1 METTL
6 DFLWRSTVI
15 KESTN
20 LIWVMVR
27 SPARSSPPKKPANR
41 KSQLGEHDMNHI
53 KHHKTTSQPT
63 SVGIYISI
71 TYWKPSPEAKVH
83 KLLPG
88 LEGLQIL
95 ALLGRSAAAACRQLG
110 ERRLGLAA
118 VHAADTLNVAWQSAP
133 EWLLKPQPQQKMLWI
148 RMILNYVYLEMQYSI
163 CHMIVIFI
171 FYLPTYIP
179 YF

>member
-1 METTL
+1 M
-6 DFLWRSTVI
+6 VI
-15 KESTN
+15 KGIN
-20 LIWVMVR
+20 PPDWVMW
-27 SPARSSPPKKPANR
+27 SHLPAPNK
-41 KSQLGEHDMNHI
+41 EHFCNVSHGHSDILLPQNSDLIKNLSLVNMI
-53 KHHKTTSQPT
+53 WITKKHHKTTSQPK

-133 EWLLKPQPQQKMLWI
+133 KWLLKQRLQQKMLWI
-148 RMILNYVYLEMQYSI
+148 RMILHKLRLQYNI
-163 CHMIVIFI
+163 YHMIVIFI
-171 FYLPTYIP
+171 PTYIP

>member
-1 METTL
+1 MFRMDTL
-6 DFLWRSTVI
+6 TS
-15 KESTN
+15 
-20 LIWVMVR
+20 
-27 SPARSSPPKKPANR
+27 SSPPKKPASR
-41 KSQLGEHDMNHI
+41 KSQLGESHR
-53 KHHKTTSQPT
+53 TTSQPK

-118 VHAADTLNVAWQSAP
+118 VHAADTLNVAWQ
-133 EWLLKPQPQQKMLWI
+133 
-148 RMILNYVYLEMQYSI
+148 RNDR
-163 CHMIVIFI
+163 
-171 FYLPTYIP
+171 
-179 YF
+179 